1 MILHLTFLVYDTC
14 LKMRFTA
21 GSIALSALTSSVVSA
36 ATSLSASDACNFGPT
51 HHSHLVLPLA
61 PTAAAC
67 KEPTAHFLLSHG
79 ATFFCPHTFDVKL
92 LATIDQDDARATL
105 CDTHFGALA
114 ATPPVSSK
122 VVLRPTLPAGGLPA
136 LARGELPA
144 WTSPVMYHVHAFG
157 KDNDAGPDAGWNVT
171 TVRAK
176 NTSISVV
183 RVLYG
188 RLLDIQPKPAAL
200 TYLAHQGGGG
210 SASGGG
216 GGGGGGG
223 ANPALAVLS
232 HYISTSGTSGFDQ
245 LAKATVRRREGMGPV
260 QLRDTWPLFL
270 TVDGRPDALASR
282 LAAGDVDVPA
292 SLHVY
297 DPATGLPAVVE
308 VLVTVTLDYYTGTSD
323 GFAGYGTMCPNA
335 LPSPQSPTT
344 CVAAN

>member
-1 MILHLTFLVYDTC
+1 MVQRGVVAGPLLVRM
-14 LKMRFTA
+14 LFIAITA
-21 GSIALSALTSSVVSA
+21 LASSVRATSVSA
-36 ATSLSASDACNFGPT
+36 GDACNFGPT

-67 KEPTAHFLLSHG
+67 KEPTARFVLSHG

-171 TVRAK
+171 TVRSE
-176 NTSISVV
+176 NTSVSVV

-200 TYLAHQGGGG
+200 TYLAHSGAA
-210 SASGGG
+210 SASGGPG
-216 GGGGGGG
+216 GGTSGDGEAG
-223 ANPALAVLS
+223 PALAVLS

-245 LAKATVRRREGMGPV
+245 LAKATIRRRLGMGPV

-297 DPATGLPAVVE
+297 DPATGLPASLH
-308 VLVTVTLDYYTGTSD
+308 VLVTVTLDYYAGTSD
-323 GFAGYGTMCPNA
+323 GFAGYGTMCPIA